1 MIEIVGLQ
9 GIPEVSPGDDIAAL
23 MIASLSRQRLTLRDG
38 DIIVVTSKVISK
50 AEGRFVRLDTL
61 TPSPEAVRL
70 AELTLKDPRLV
81 ELALRES
88 VEVVRAAPNV
98 LITRHA
104 LGFVMANAGIDASNI
119 GGGRAGQV
127 LLLPADP
134 DAAAARIAAAFE
146 APRPAIVVSDS
157 FGRPWRMGVVNVAI
171 GVSGLPALVDRR
183 GETDR
188 DGRRLEVTQ
197 VGFADLVASAA
208 GLAAG
213 EGAEGVPVIL
223 LRNCPIPPGDTPASS
238 LVRPR
243 DQDLFS

>member
-23 MIASLSRQRLTLRDG
+23 LRAALERQHLTLRDG
-38 DIIVVTSKVISK
+38 DILVITSKVVSK
-50 AEGRFVRLDTL
+50 ADGRFVRLDTL
-61 TPSPEAVRL
+61 KPSPDAVRL
-70 AELTLKDPRLV
+70 AEITLKDPRLV

-88 VEVVRAAPNV
+88 DDVVRAAPNV

-119 GGGRAGQV
+119 GAGGAGHV

-146 APRPAIVVSDS
+146 APRPAIVISDS

-171 GVSGLPALVDRR
+171 GVSGLSALVDRR
-183 GETDR
+183 GELDR

-213 EGAEGVPVIL
+213 EGAEGVPVVL
-223 LRNCPIPPGDTPASS
+223 LRNCPIPAGDVPASS

-243 DQDLFS
+243 DQDLFL